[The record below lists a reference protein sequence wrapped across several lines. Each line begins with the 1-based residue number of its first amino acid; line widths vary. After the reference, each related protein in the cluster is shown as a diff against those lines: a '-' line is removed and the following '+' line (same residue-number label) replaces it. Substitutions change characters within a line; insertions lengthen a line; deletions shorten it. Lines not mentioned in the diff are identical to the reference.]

1 MWKVYS
7 PAWCKATGGPYEAY
21 SYTYNGLM
29 LEINY
34 IGMFLGMNGRE
45 RTFAVFTNL
54 EISGEGI
61 LAA

>member
-7 PAWCKATGGPYEAY
+7 PAWCKATGGPMEAY
-21 SYTYNGLM
+21 SYTYASLVREM
-29 LEINY
+29 EY
-34 IGMFLGMNGRE
+34 IGMFLGMNGGE
-45 RTFAVFTNL
+45 RTFAVFTNT